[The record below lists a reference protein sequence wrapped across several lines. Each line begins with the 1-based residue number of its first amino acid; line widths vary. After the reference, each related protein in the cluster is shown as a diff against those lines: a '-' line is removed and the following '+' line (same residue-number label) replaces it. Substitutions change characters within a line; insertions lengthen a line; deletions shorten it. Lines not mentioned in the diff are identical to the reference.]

1 MGHAG
6 IWRRRVGVV
15 SKAYVETS
23 DFLLADLDEMIRE
36 GLYRDRTEAV
46 NDALRILVKQYKL
59 SKLHAK
65 DIVRRTRQSSA
76 AE

>member
-1 MGHAG
+1 M
-6 IWRRRVGVV
+6 V

-36 GLYRDRTEAV
+36 GLYRGRTEAV
-46 NDALRILVKQYKL
+46 NDALRILIKQYKL

>member
-6 IWRRRVGVV
+6 VWRRRGGVV

-46 NDALRILVKQYKL
+46 NDALCILIKQYKL

>member
-1 MGHAG
+1 M
-6 IWRRRVGVV
+6 

-46 NDALRILVKQYKL
+46 NDALRILIKQ

>member
-1 MGHAG
+1 M
-6 IWRRRVGVV
+6 

-23 DFLLADLDEMIRE
+23 DYLLAGLDEMISQ

-46 NDALRILVKQYKL
+46 NDALRTFIKQYKL

-65 DIVRRTRQSSA
+65 DVLHRSRQSSA

>member
-1 MGHAG
+1 M
-6 IWRRRVGVV
+6 

-23 DFLLADLDEMIRE
+23 DYLLAGLDEMIRQ

-46 NDALRILVKQYKL
+46 NDALRLLIKQYKL

-65 DIVRRTRQSSA
+65 DVVRRTRQSSA

>member
-6 IWRRRVGVV
+6 VWRRRVGVV

-36 GLYRDRTEAV
+36 GLYRGRTEAV
-46 NDALRILVKQYKL
+46 NDALRILIKQYKL